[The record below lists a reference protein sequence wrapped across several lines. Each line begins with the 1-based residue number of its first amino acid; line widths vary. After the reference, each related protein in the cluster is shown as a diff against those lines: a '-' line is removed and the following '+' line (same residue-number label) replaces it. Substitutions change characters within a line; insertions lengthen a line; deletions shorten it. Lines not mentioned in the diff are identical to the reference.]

1 MVRQGSFAQ
10 TSRIKKSHELKNRQV
25 IANNQTITWED
36 LSDFVIVRYQLT
48 MAQAKPKVVTETV
61 RRFLAVL
68 LDNLQPE
75 RSVNLSEQLKMTLP
89 QIGTQVPWQFYAVL
103 AGEWAQLEKFLKKE
117 LPAAPLEQRLI
128 VIQDKIDSA
137 PIIAQHLALTW
148 FMATYKGDIG
158 RLSRVSDEQVN
169 AMTASFVQSDELNL
183 QNIAMVYSSVPPVSR
198 EGLDDQTKAWFEAL
212 EKIVIK

>member
-10 TSRIKKSHELKNRQV
+10 TSRSKKSHELMNRQV
-25 IANNQTITWED
+25 IANNRTITWED
-36 LSDFVIVRYQLT
+36 FSDFVIVRYQLT
-48 MAQAKPKVVTETV
+48 MAQAKPTVVTETV

-75 RSVNLSEQLKMTLP
+75 RSVNLSEQLEMTLP
-89 QIGTQVPWQFYAVL
+89 QIGTQVPWQFYVVL

-117 LPAAPLEQRLI
+117 LPAVPLKQRLI
-128 VIQDKIDSA
+128 VVQDEIDSA
-137 PIIAQHLALTW
+137 PIIGQHLALTW
-148 FMATYKGDIG
+148 FMATYQGDID

-169 AMTASFVQSDELNL
+169 AMTASFVQSGELNL

-198 EGLDDQTKAWFEAL
+198 EGLDDQTKVWFEAL
-212 EKIVIK
+212 EQIVIK